1 MINYGKQFI
10 DSNDIKAV
18 VKVLKSDLITQG
30 HQVEKFESALKLKF
44 GAKFCRV
51 LSNGTA
57 ALHLAGMALGWKKGD
72 IILTTPISFLATAN
86 CILYSGATPDFVDIN
101 NSSYNIDTDKLAN
114 KIKKL
119 NFRSKKVVAV
129 IATDYAGN
137 PCDWDA
143 LKSISKKYDVKL
155 VNDNCHA
162 MGASYNNDDKYA
174 IKYADIVT
182 HSYHPVKH
190 ITTGEGGAILT
201 NDKIIDKKVFS
212 LRSHGVRK
220 DLKTKNSNG
229 CSWYYEMHDL
239 GFNYRITDFQ
249 CALGFSQLKK
259 LNKFLKR
266 RREIAEIYNS
276 KFKNK
281 SFITVPKI
289 NKNCKHAFHLY
300 PLRIN
305 FDQLGISKKKLFKM
319 LNKKKINLQV
329 HYIPIHLQPF
339 YKKKFG
345 FKDGDFPV
353 AEKFYKD
360 EVSLPMYFSLQNKQ
374 VYNTIKYLT
383 QMIGI

>member
-101 NSSYNIDTDKLAN
+101 NSSYNIDTDKLAD

-174 IKYADIVT
+174 IKYTDIVT

-212 LRSHGVRK
+212 LRSHG
-220 DLKTKNSNG
+220 
-229 CSWYYEMHDL
+229 
-239 GFNYRITDFQ
+239 I
-249 CALGFSQLKK
+249 
-259 LNKFLKR
+259 
-266 RREIAEIYNS
+266 
-276 KFKNK
+276 
-281 SFITVPKI
+281 
-289 NKNCKHAFHLY
+289 
-300 PLRIN
+300 
-305 FDQLGISKKKLFKM
+305 
-319 LNKKKINLQV
+319 
-329 HYIPIHLQPF
+329 
-339 YKKKFG
+339 
-345 FKDGDFPV
+345 
-353 AEKFYKD
+353 
-360 EVSLPMYFSLQNKQ
+360 
-374 VYNTIKYLT
+374 
-383 QMIGI
+383 